1 MRSLT
6 TVGIT
11 AAGRSWCRL
20 WIFLLILLAAAAL
33 TLRSHRDLFIAPSRH
48 QRGLIHVSHGLEEH
62 LFKGCVASIGSF
74 LCSSHV
80 VFAVDGEEI
89 PIKLRTGIGNG
100 FEFAFGNL

>member
-11 AAGRSWCRL
+11 AAGRNWCRL
-20 WIFLLILLAAAAL
+20 WIFLLTLLVAGF
-33 TLRSHRDLFIAPSRH
+33 TLRSHRDLFVAPSRH

-80 VFAVDGEEI
+80 VFAVDGEEVTI
-89 PIKLRTGIGNG
+89 ELRTGIGNG
-100 FEFAFGNL
+100 FELAFGDL